1 MKKKPRDF
9 HVVIERDEEG
19 WLIASVPQI
28 PGCYTQAKTYDTL
41 MKRVREAIEACLGV
55 AGVVPEKSE
64 FVGVQRVMV

>member
-1 MKKKPRDF
+1 
-9 HVVIERDEEG
+9 
-19 WLIASVPQI
+19 
-28 PGCYTQAKTYDTL
+28 